1 MKPHEA
7 TFVLGFILIVFSLW
21 GYFSAD
27 SPSYTAL
34 IPAAAGV
41 LLIAFT
47 AGMKKES
54 KTISHLAVGI
64 TILVLIALFMPLKGA
79 IQREDGEAIFR
90 VIVMMVMALVTVIIY
105 IKSFVDARKRQK

>member
-7 TFVLGFILIVFSLW
+7 TFVLGFVLIVFSLW

-27 SPSYTAL
+27 SSSYTAL

-41 LLIAFT
+41 LLIGLT

-54 KTISHLAVGI
+54 KTLSHLAVSV
-64 TILVLIALFMPLKGA
+64 TILVLLALAMPLRGA

-90 VIVMMVMALVTVIIY
+90 VIVMMVVALFTVIIY

>member
-47 AGMKKES
+47 AGMKKDS
-54 KTISHLAVGI
+54 KTISHLAVGV
-64 TILVLIALFMPLKGA
+64 TILVLLALIMPLRGA
-79 IQREDGEAIFR
+79 IQREDGGAIFR
-90 VIVMMVMALVTVIIY
+90 VIVMMVMALITVIIY
-105 IKSFVDARKRQK
+105 IRSFVEARKRQK

>member
-47 AGMKKES
+47 AGLRKES
-54 KTISHLAVGI
+54 KTISHLAVGV
-64 TILVLIALFMPLKGA
+64 TILVLLALVMPLRSA